1 MSKKPILIVCGE
13 PNSIFSEIIIKSFKK
28 SNSKKPILLIGSFDL
43 LKSQLKKLNIKSK
56 FNLVKL
62 NKYLFKALDRRRIN
76 ILDVNYKFKK
86 PFETISSKSNK
97 YIKKCFDI
105 SFQIIN
111 SNEISGLI
119 NGPISKKFFL
129 GKNYQ
134 GVTEYIAKKYNLKQN
149 FAMLIYNKNFSVSP
163 LTTHIPI
170 SKVKNKIN
178 RNSIITKSLLI
189 TKFYKKFF
197 NKKPK
202 IAVCGLNPH
211 CENFFYKSEEKKII
225 KPTIDFLKKKKVSIV
240 GPLAADTIFLRQNIK
255 KYDVILGMYHDQVL
269 TPIKALKG
277 FDAINLTLGLPFIRI
292 SPDHGPNRDMI
303 GKNKSDPKSLTEAI
317 KFLNKHT

>member
-1 MSKKPILIVCGE
+1 
-13 PNSIFSEIIIKSFKK
+13 
-28 SNSKKPILLIGSFDL
+28 
-43 LKSQLKKLNIKSK
+43 
-56 FNLVKL
+56 
-62 NKYLFKALDRRRIN
+62 
-76 ILDVNYKFKK
+76 
-86 PFETISSKSNK
+86 
-97 YIKKCFDI
+97 
-105 SFQIIN
+105 
-111 SNEISGLI
+111 
-119 NGPISKKFFL
+119 
-129 GKNYQ
+129 
-134 GVTEYIAKKYNLKQN
+134 
-149 FAMLIYNKNFSVSP
+149 MLIYNKNFSVSP

-197 NKKPK
+197 NKKSK

-211 CENFFYKSEEKKII
+211 CENFFYKKVRKKII
-225 KPTIDFLKKKKVSIV
+225 KPTIDFLKKKKVNIV

-292 SPDHGPNRDMI
+292 SPDHGPNTDMI
-303 GKNKSDPKSLTEAI
+303 GLIKSDPKS
-317 KFLNKHT
+317 